1 MKLFHMKLFI
11 KVFLKIKKILF
22 KKIKNIK
29 MKEIKKKPRRLQKI
43 E

>member
-1 MKLFHMKLFI
+1 MKLFI

-22 KKIKNIK
+22 KKIKSIK